1 MSNSVGNLNKKYWEV
16 ADKGLANPAK
26 VSTIK
31 SVIDLCAYYLMKENE
46 FACVDSHKLIPLEL
60 NAAKKKKK
68 RRLG

>member
-1 MSNSVGNLNKKYWEV
+1 
-16 ADKGLANPAK
+16 
-26 VSTIK
+26 
-31 SVIDLCAYYLMKENE
+31 MKENE

>member
-16 ADKGLANPAK
+16 ADRGLANPAK

-31 SVIDLCAYYLMKENE
+31 SVIDLCAYYLTKEDE
-46 FACVDSHKLIPLEL
+46 FACVDSHRLILLEL